1 MGDGNQDRLL
11 LHHPM
16 CMTFPDHPNCKSS
29 CQKTFT
35 SFSGRIEVSDY
46 ESYTSCLWQI
56 KLPPTRTIE
65 IQFEGKFD
73 LEFHYQCGYDRVHIF
88 SGTVDG
94 DNQRQARFCGP
105 KGEFKLNPIEPGLT
119 LIRKRRIRMG
129 RLSAQCRH
137 QWTDELFQSSIRHSE
152 QQRNHW
158 F

>member
-1 MGDGNQDRLL
+1 
-11 LHHPM
+11 
-16 CMTFPDHPNCKSS
+16 MTFPDHPNCKSS

-105 KGEFKLNPIEPGLT
+105 KGEFKINPVEPGLT
-119 LIRKRRIRMG
+119 NYKEATNSHG
-129 RLSAQCRH
+129 TALSAMSPPMDR
-137 QWTDELFQSSIRHSE
+137 
-152 QQRNHW
+152 
-158 F
+158 